1 MSSGI
6 LFAGPISSTGTI
18 YTCPAGVSYQV
29 VHMLLQVGPAA
40 SLPNSLIY
48 FKINGKVFNV
58 LATDGFGDIE
68 AKPQTEISFYLSP
81 GDILSYEIVS
91 GAITTLLILTGYSV

>member
-6 LFAGPISSTGTI
+6 LFASSLLSTGTI

-48 FKINGKVFNV
+48 FKINGKIFNAI
-58 LATDGFGDIE
+58 ATDGFGLPT

-81 GDILSYEIVS
+81 GDVLSCQVVS
-91 GAITTLLILTGYSV
+91 GGITTLLILTGYSV